1 MKPAP
6 FTYHRPDTVD
16 EAVRL
21 LSDTSISVR
30 PLAGG
35 QSLVPMLNLRLAP
48 VDRIIDI
55 TRLADLRRTRDDGAS
70 IRYGALT
77 THAAFEDGE
86 VPDAANGLMAYVAAR
101 IAFRAVRTR
110 GTIGGAL
117 ALADP
122 AADWLTTVVALE
134 GILHLVGSNGR
145 RALAAEEFVIGPYLT
160 ALQEGEILEAIEIR
174 KRPASERWGHYKVTT
189 KVGEYAESMAIAI
202 LDRNRGTARIV
213 LGAADGAPI
222 TFAETAVRVLQ
233 MDSPDR
239 LRATIE
245 QELIAAER
253 EFLPAKLSMHT
264 TVILRAIQ
272 DAASK

>member
-16 EAVRL
+16 EAVHL

-55 TRLADLRRTRDDGAS
+55 TRLADLRRTQDDGAS
-70 IRYGALT
+70 IYYGALT

-134 GILHLVGSNGR
+134 GILHLVGPNGR

-160 ALQEGEILEAIEIR
+160 ALQEGELLEAIEIR
-174 KRPASERWGHYKVTT
+174 KRPASERWGHYKVAT

-213 LGAADGAPI
+213 LGAADGAPV
-222 TFAETAVRVLQ
+222 TLAETAVRVLQ

-245 QELIAAER
+245 QELISAER
-253 EFLPAKLSMHT
+253 EFSPAKISMHT